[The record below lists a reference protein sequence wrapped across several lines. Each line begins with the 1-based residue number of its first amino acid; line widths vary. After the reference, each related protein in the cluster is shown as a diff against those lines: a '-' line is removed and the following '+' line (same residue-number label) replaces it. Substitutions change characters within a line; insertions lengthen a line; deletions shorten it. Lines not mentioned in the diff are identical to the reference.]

1 MKVLGLVWLGTRTDS
16 FQEMATFLESTMGL
30 TLAASVDGY
39 REYKLPN
46 ADVVEL
52 FGPDDAEKRHFT
64 TGPVAGFLVSDIAAA
79 LDELRDA
86 GVETIGELHRSGS
99 ASSRRK
105 QARAQLPSPM
115 DSVARAPSPTA
126 S

>member
-64 TGPVAGFLVSDIAAA
+64 TGPVAGFLVSDITAAR
-79 LDELRDA
+79 DELRDA

-99 ASSRRK
+99 YAW
-105 QARAQLPSPM
+105 QFF
-115 DSVARAPSPTA
+115 RAPDGNVYELVEDDSKLGA
-126 S
+126 VG